1 MKKLFLFTTFLSLLS
16 LTACNSRNTSSTA
29 PSSPEKES
37 SISVS
42 EEESTLEEESS
53 NSQMYGYSVTVL
65 KPDQSPCQG
74 VSVVW
79 CTSQNC
85 FRPVAVNTQGKAT
98 FSSEAESLFVHLDN
112 LPSGYAYNPNE
123 YLCTYDNLD
132 VTITLSSVEDFS
144 NGITKPGVYSANIE
158 EKDIPLELTLDLPE
172 GNYHVES
179 WVDYT
184 LASAEFDVN
193 PRVEFGEASD
203 DDSGSGDNFALD
215 FSIDA
220 SKVNVLNIFANKTS
234 KFYFVISQK

>member
-1 MKKLFLFTTFLSLLS
+1 MEKLFLFTTFLSLLS

-42 EEESTLEEESS
+42 EEESTLEESS

-85 FRPVAVNTQGKAT
+85 FRPVAVNDQGKAT

-123 YLCTYDNLD
+123 YLCTYDNL
-132 VTITLSSVEDFS
+132 EE
-144 NGITKPGVYSANIE
+144 G
-158 EKDIPLELTLDLPE
+158 EKDIPMI
-172 GNYHVES
+172 
-179 WVDYT
+179 
-184 LASAEFDVN
+184 EFSNMVQ
-193 PRVEFGEASD
+193 
-203 DDSGSGDNFALD
+203 AL
-215 FSIDA
+215 SIQR
-220 SKVNVLNIFANKTS
+220 LR
-234 KFYFVISQK
+234 

>member
-16 LTACNSRNTSSTA
+16 LTACNSRDTSSATS
-29 PSSPEKES
+29 SSPEKES

-42 EEESTLEEESS
+42 EEEESTIGESS
-53 NSQMYGYSVTVL
+53 RSQMYSYSVTVL
-65 KPDQSPCQG
+65 KPDQSPCMG

-85 FRPVAVNTQGKAT
+85 FRPVAVNAQGKAT

-123 YLCTYDNLD
+123 YLCTNDNLD
-132 VTITLSSVEDFS
+132 ITITLSSVENLN
-144 NGITKPGVYSANIE
+144 NGITKPGVFSASIE
-158 EKDIPLELTLDLPE
+158 GKDIPLELTLNLPE

-193 PRVEFGEASD
+193 PRVEFHEASD

-215 FSIDA
+215 FSVDA